1 LSWKVV
7 LLSLALSTLGPS
19 AYAASAVA
27 FDGKKLKYGFAY
39 NLPSESEAVDRALKG
54 CFKRGGRDCRIVVSC
69 GESGFGAIYTGR
81 FRGHPVTVIGASC
94 GAASADEAH
103 RAAALSCNAQLRSNQ
118 CAASTVGWHDT
129 LE

>member
-1 LSWKVV
+1 MNWKAV
-7 LLSLALSTLGPS
+7 LLSLALSTLAPN

-27 FDGKKLKYGFAY
+27 VNGKNLRYEFAY
-39 NLPSESEAVDRALKG
+39 NLPTENEAIDRALKG
-54 CFKRGGRDCRIVVSC
+54 CFRRGGRDCRIVVSC
-69 GESGFGAIYTGR
+69 GGGGFGAIYTGR
-81 FRGHPVTVIGASC
+81 FRDHPVTVIGASC

-118 CAASTVGWHDT
+118 CAASTIGWQDT